1 MLDYSGTPCHDGQFF
16 QSQVWEPAKAKLD
29 ILSFP
34 CKSDAPPLGIQPDIL
49 AMRPDILVVV
59 DFEKLKIS
67 ANSMINRGVN
77 SVQVLVGL
85 THDTEKVVKN
95 TAPTTLLPGV
105 NLVGI
110 AYVFRIRQTYVRPK
124 VSAFGLFEVCYF
136 GTTNFFFLRKE
147 FLVRRHFLDQS
158 DGSRLA
164 RSPGIHSSDSPRT
177 PYSHH
182 SHYLP
187 LRLF

>member
-1 MLDYSGTPCHDGQFF
+1 LDVISF
-16 QSQVWEPAKAKLD
+16 Q
-29 ILSFP
+29 
-34 CKSDAPPLGIQPDIL
+34 CKSDASDLGIEPDIL

-59 DFEKLKIS
+59 DFEALGIS

-110 AYVFRIRQTYVRPK
+110 ADVFRIRQTYVRPK

-136 GTTNFFFLRKE
+136 GTTNFFFFSEKRI
-147 FLVRRHFLDQS
+147 S
-158 DGSRLA
+158 
-164 RSPGIHSSDSPRT
+164 SPSTHS
-177 PYSHH
+177 
-182 SHYLP
+182 
-187 LRLF
+187 